1 MRIFVSGS
9 LAYDRIMDFPGRFV
23 DHILPEKIHILN
35 VCFMVN
41 GLTERFGGTAGNIA
55 YNLALLG
62 EQPVIVATAGRDFGP
77 YREWLEGLGL
87 PLTGIKEI
95 PGEFTA
101 GAYITTD
108 LADNQI
114 TGFNPGAMKH
124 TSDYRFDDLDPA
136 ATLAIVAPGS
146 LEDMRIYSRA
156 YKNRGVRYIFDP
168 GQSIP
173 AWDGD
178 DLKEMADGALAL
190 IVNDYELEMFRQKT
204 GLDVPGILKLTPH
217 LITTRGEQGSLIQ
230 TDRGV
235 DEVPA
240 VPPSQV
246 LDPTGA
252 GDAYRAGLLKGLALG
267 LDWPEAARMGAVL
280 ASFCVEQQGT
290 QEHRLEVPEFWGRYT
305 EHFGAPPEAA
315 GRRLRSLE
323 AHYELVPKLHLGTE
337 SPIVGRAL
345 PAIMPNSMASISVT
359 PSEISPAELLGRIQ
373 ARFRELGLFG
383 SPLTLTHNGEKYL
396 AACDD
401 QAFAVY
407 RLVDQCHVPP
417 GRPGWP
423 VCLVTAEAVVDETSP
438 PHLADDEFASGC
450 QGLEGSALRSHRETS
465 RSLAR
470 ARLTGRPWPAT
481 RPLYQPLTQP
491 SG

>member
-62 EQPVIVATAGRDFGP
+62 ESPSILATAGRDFGP
-77 YREWLEGLGL
+77 YREWLESLGL
-87 PLTGIKEI
+87 PLTGIKKI

-124 TSDYRFDDLDPA
+124 TSDYRFEDLDPA

-146 LEDMRIYSRA
+146 LEDMRLYSRA

-173 AWDGD
+173 AWEGG

-204 GLDVPGILKLTPH
+204 GLEAAGILKLTPH

-230 TDRGV
+230 TDRGT

-252 GDAYRAGLLKGLALG
+252 GDAYRAGLLKGLVMG
-267 LDWPEAARMGAVL
+267 QDWPQAARMGAVL

-290 QEHRLEVPEFWGRYT
+290 QEHRVEISEFWARYR
-305 EHFGAPPEAA
+305 ENFGTPPEAA
-315 GRRLRSLE
+315 G
-323 AHYELVPKLHLGTE
+323 A
-337 SPIVGRAL
+337 
-345 PAIMPNSMASISVT
+345 
-359 PSEISPAELLGRIQ
+359 
-373 ARFRELGLFG
+373 
-383 SPLTLTHNGEKYL
+383 
-396 AACDD
+396 
-401 QAFAVY
+401 
-407 RLVDQCHVPP
+407 
-417 GRPGWP
+417 
-423 VCLVTAEAVVDETSP
+423 
-438 PHLADDEFASGC
+438 
-450 QGLEGSALRSHRETS
+450 
-465 RSLAR
+465 
-470 ARLTGRPWPAT
+470 
-481 RPLYQPLTQP
+481 
-491 SG
+491 